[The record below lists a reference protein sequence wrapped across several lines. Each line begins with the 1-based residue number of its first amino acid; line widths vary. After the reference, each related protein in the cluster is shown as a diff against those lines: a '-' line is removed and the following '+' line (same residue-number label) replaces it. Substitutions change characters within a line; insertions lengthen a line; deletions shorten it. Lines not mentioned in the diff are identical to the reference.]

1 MVDGEVEWQHV
12 IICAGR
18 KGGEWVYDSHTAA
31 YRRVTLEHWYPAH
44 FTEVRYCRI
53 AGVVTYSAT
62 E

>member
-1 MVDGEVEWQHV
+1 MDGKVEWQHV

-18 KGGEWVYDSHTAA
+18 QGGEWVYDSHTTA
-31 YRRVTLEHWYPAH
+31 YRRVTLDHWYPAH

-53 AGVVTYSAT
+53 AGVVTYAAP